1 MEKEIKILQEQET
14 LTLNLNQKAFMLTY
28 LLIRTSLDIFFI
40 FYLTGYKDPSPW
52 LAVFPVMNLGIIG
65 YDFYLN
71 SIKRTTN
78 QIQIKFT
85 YIFEFCYS
93 ILLAI
98 VGWRY
103 FVPEEG
109 SFEID
114 VSPIIYFFSVFLGLL
129 EIVKYLMFEKKRIKM
144 QNEPLEIGKLK

>member
-1 MEKEIKILQEQET
+1 MKKEIKIIQEQET
-14 LTLNLNQKAFMLTY
+14 LTLNQMAFMIIY

-40 FYLTGYKDPSPW
+40 FYITASKDPSPW
-52 LAVFPVMNLGIIG
+52 LAIFPVINLGIIG

-71 SIKRTTN
+71 IIKRTTN
-78 QIQIKFT
+78 QVQVKFT

-98 VGWRY
+98 VGRIY

-109 SFEID
+109 VLEID

-129 EIVKYLMFEKKRIKM
+129 EIGKYLMLEKKRI
-144 QNEPLEIGKLK
+144 E